1 MLKGVNDAVGLS
13 VDCKKITMRT
23 KKKGRRNSYLFH
35 IMKNHPIKISY

>member
-23 KKKGRRNSYLFH
+23 KKKVGETPTSFTL
-35 IMKNHPIKISY
+35 